1 MAMLDVRGVTKRF
14 GGLPALV
21 NFDLQVGPNEIVALV
36 GPNGAGKSTALA
48 CIAGLVQP
56 THCDALTLD
65 GVDLRRRR
73 PDEIRR
79 AGVAMVT
86 QRPRVFASMDVRDDV
101 AVGMLPDHNLA
112 DARQGATAILAML
125 AELSDAVP
133 SADKAVGNLT
143 LRERRLVALARAL
156 AIAPKVLLLDEPMAG
171 LAPGEVD
178 DQAGLIEAV
187 ARSSSSAIV
196 LVEHVLG
203 AVHRLATT
211 VVVID
216 HGHTIASAS
225 PAEVFADAAVQRAYL
240 GPGQVTPG
248 AAMRP
253 DGQGTDP
260 QDTDRQDTDWQ
271 SLDLQR
277 TDQQNPARQ
286 VDES

>member
-1 MAMLDVRGVTKRF
+1 MMAMLDVRGLTKRF

-21 NFDLQVGPNEIVALV
+21 DFDLQVGPNEIVALV

-56 THCDALTLD
+56 THCEALTLD
-65 GVDLRRRR
+65 GVDLANRR

-79 AGVAMVT
+79 AGVATVT

-101 AVGMLPDHNLA
+101 AVGMLADRNLE
-112 DARQGATAILAML
+112 DARQSAMATLAKL
-125 AELSDAVP
+125 ADLSDAVP
-133 SADKAVGNLT
+133 SADKPVGELT

-156 AIAPKVLLLDEPMAG
+156 AITPKVLLLDEPMAG
-171 LAPGEVD
+171 LSPGEVD

-187 ARSSSSAIV
+187 ARSSQSAIV

-203 AVHRLATT
+203 AVHRLAHT

-240 GPGQVTPG
+240 GPGQPKPG
-248 AAMRP
+248 
-253 DGQGTDP
+253 T
-260 QDTDRQDTDWQ
+260 TI
-271 SLDLQR
+271 R
-277 TDQQNPARQ
+277 TDLEESDREDSAQQCAAHPTDA
-286 VDES
+286 S

>member
-1 MAMLDVRGVTKRF
+1 MAMLDVRGATKRF

-21 NFDLQVGPNEIVALV
+21 NFDLQIDANEIVALV

-65 GVDLRRRR
+65 GVDLRTRR

-101 AVGMLPDHNLA
+101 AVGLLA
-112 DARQGATAILAML
+112 DRSLDDARQSATATLARL

-133 SADKAVGNLT
+133 SPDRAVGDLT

-156 AIAPKVLLLDEPMAG
+156 AIAPKILLLDEPMAG

-187 ARSSSSAIV
+187 ARSSQGAIV

-216 HGHTIASAS
+216 HGHTIASGP
-225 PAEVFADAAVQRAYL
+225 PAEVFADPAVQRAYL
-240 GPGQVTPG
+240 GPGQLTPG
-248 AAMRP
+248 TALRTPPHGA
-253 DGQGTDP
+253 
-260 QDTDRQDTDWQ
+260 DRQ
-271 SLDLQR
+271 SPNLQR
-277 TDQQNPARQ
+277 TDQQSPARQ